1 LARYP
6 VVPGSDYEAQ
16 KARTW
21 GAPLTAIN
29 SDSNR
34 VVSCAVQKRYS
45 AEELIANECSESHFR
60 SLVTRF
66 GGRFFLS
73 SFDKR
78 LATMKAVS
86 STIILGVLATC
97 LIGPVSASEPLEPIH
112 LPPPETSGG
121 MPLMKALDNRR
132 STKAFTKQAIPLDQI
147 SNLLWAA
154 FGINRPESGMRTAAT
169 AVNCQD
175 IEVYVVLEKAAYVY
189 QAEEHRLIPAANRDV
204 RSLAAT
210 QAYAKLAPINLV
222 YVSDYSKM
230 PDRFKDKK
238 PIYAAFHTG
247 SISQNVYLYCASEG
261 LAAVVRDSVDRAGL
275 RDALTLRKDQVIVMA
290 QSVGYAPS
298 P

>member
-1 LARYP
+1 
-6 VVPGSDYEAQ
+6 
-16 KARTW
+16 
-21 GAPLTAIN
+21 
-29 SDSNR
+29 
-34 VVSCAVQKRYS
+34 
-45 AEELIANECSESHFR
+45 
-60 SLVTRF
+60 
-66 GGRFFLS
+66 
-73 SFDKR
+73 
-78 LATMKAVS
+78 MKAVL
-86 STIILGVLATC
+86 STIILGALATC
-97 LIGPVSASEPLEPIH
+97 LVGPLSASEPLGPIP

-121 MPLMKALDNRR
+121 MPLMQALDNRR
-132 STKAFTKQAIPLDQI
+132 STKEFTTRAIARDQI

-175 IEVYVVLEKAAYVY
+175 IEVYVVLERAAYVY
-189 QAEEHRLIPAANRDV
+189 QAESHHLMPAVNRDL

-210 QAYAKLAPINLV
+210 QEYARSAPINLV

-247 SISQNVYLYCASEG
+247 SISQNVYLYCASAG

-275 RDALTLRKDQVIVMA
+275 REALNLRKDQVIVMA

-298 P
+298 R